1 MRKKEK
7 KKQLDPLFSFLLFL
21 IGSVCA
27 LKVMPLARR
36 KKPQILLAWH
46 TYNAWADWN
55 HTDNASDHR
64 QWKERQRINHF
75 YIELVAKH
83 RQPRY
88 FLYTFV
94 ANILKYSQRTHR
106 HHAPKICCSAFL
118 ITWATLLF
126 FILLPSLTLI
136 TTIYTIFLIQFC
148 GIYIANHE
156 ARRASFAITFF
167 TYNFCL
173 CRSLWD
179 THTHT
184 YANCLPN
191 DFHNTKC
198 QPLCPILCQLVK
210 CFMCVFMPS
219 SFVRITFSL
228 FLIMIMKNQKSGI
241 AVNTL
246 AMATLYRSFQRTIM
260 II

>member
-1 MRKKEK
+1 
-7 KKQLDPLFSFLLFL
+7 
-21 IGSVCA
+21 
-27 LKVMPLARR
+27 MPLARR

-136 TTIYTIFLIQFC
+136 TTKTYHFFNSILWHIYCQPWSTACFL
-148 GIYIANHE
+148 
-156 ARRASFAITFF
+156 R
-167 TYNFCL
+167 YNF
-173 CRSLWD
+173 
-179 THTHT
+179 
-184 YANCLPN
+184 
-191 DFHNTKC
+191 FHV
-198 QPLCPILCQLVK
+198 QFLFVSQ
-210 CFMCVFMPS
+210 
-219 SFVRITFSL
+219 FVRYTYTHVRKL
-228 FLIMIMKNQKSGI
+228 FAKW
-241 AVNTL
+241 
-246 AMATLYRSFQRTIM
+246 FP
-260 II
+260 